1 MVDIWKVSASVVA
14 GTVVSWTQEYST
26 LLSFVTIAI
35 VFDVLTGVL
44 KVISTDEKWHGR
56 KALKG
61 FWNKISLYCG
71 LAIGVFL
78 DFFIPFMA
86 KEVGIHMDA
95 NAHLSYIFAAYIVLN
110 ELISACQNLQQC
122 NSHIMPSWVL
132 RLLKSSAEQI
142 EQKGPTE
149 KNDKQ

>member
-1 MVDIWKVSASVVA
+1 MVDVSKITASVLFGMVA
-14 GTVVSWTQEYST
+14 SWTQEYTT

-35 VFDVLTGVL
+35 VFDIVTGVL
-44 KVISTDEKWHGR
+44 KVMSKSEKWHGR
-56 KALKG
+56 KAMRG

-71 LAIGVFL
+71 LAMGIFL

-86 KEVGIHMDA
+86 KEVGIQMET

-132 RLLKSSAEQI
+132 RLLQSGAETI
-142 EQKGPTE
+142 EQKGPKE
-149 KNDKQ
+149 KK

>member
-1 MVDIWKVSASVVA
+1 MFDVSKITASVVFGMVA
-14 GTVVSWTQEYST
+14 SWTQEYTT

-35 VFDVLTGVL
+35 VFDIVTGVL
-44 KVISTDEKWHGR
+44 KVMSKSEKWHGR
-56 KALKG
+56 KAMRG

-71 LAIGVFL
+71 LAMGIFL

-86 KEVGIHMDA
+86 KEVGIQMET

-132 RLLKSSAEQI
+132 RLLQSGAETI
-142 EQKGPTE
+142 EQKGPKE
-149 KNDKQ
+149 KK

>member
-1 MVDIWKVSASVVA
+1 MVDVLKISASIVA
-14 GTVVSWTQEYST
+14 GTVMSWTQEYTT

-44 KVISTDEKWHGR
+44 KVVSKSEKWHGR
-56 KALKG
+56 KAMRG

-71 LAIGVFL
+71 LAMGIFL

-86 KEVGIHMDA
+86 KEVGIQIGTA
-95 NAHLSYIFAAYIVLN
+95 AHLSYIFAAYIVLN

-132 RLLKSSAEQI
+132 RLLQSSAEQI
-142 EQKGPTE
+142 EQKGSTE